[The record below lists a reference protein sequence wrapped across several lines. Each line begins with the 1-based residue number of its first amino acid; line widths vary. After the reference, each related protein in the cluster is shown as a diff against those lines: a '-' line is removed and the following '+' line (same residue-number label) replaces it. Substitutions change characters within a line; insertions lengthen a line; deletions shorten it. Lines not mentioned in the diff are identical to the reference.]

1 MSRTT
6 KKSPKRVARK
16 AAPAHKRGGK
26 AGLIVQK
33 GHPHTRVSGPKKT
46 RVTVELPEIVATP
59 KTKTAAK
66 ASSPL
71 EAQYAESFEAWKNGA
86 QISALVAKT
95 GLARPKLRRELIVRA
110 GGVAGFK
117 ALRAEGAGG
126 KAEPFGGKRATGGAP
141 RATLVAAN
149 DKKVP
154 VIDGMPRSKGWT
166 TRRLWRPKHVVVKDV
181 GTIEAREQVGT
192 VHIAPDG
199 IEYVECRTS
208 AEPADLRVPSN
219 LFPGEFFRFRRF
231 ESSPVAK
238 KLAHHEREV
247 AKGEKLLEHR
257 AKVKRT
263 KREARK
269 ATKPARRK

>member
-16 AAPAHKRGGK
+16 AAPARKRGGK
-26 AGLIVQK
+26 VGLIVQK

-59 KTKTAAK
+59 KTKTPAK

-86 QISALVAKT
+86 QISTLVAKT

-154 VIDGMPRSKGWT
+154 TIESMKASDGWT
-166 TRRLWRPKHVVVKDV
+166 VRRLWAPKLVKVKEGDKSERV
-181 GTIEAREQVGT
+181 IEAREQIGT
-192 VHIAPDG
+192 VHISPKG
-199 IEYVECRTS
+199 VEYVECRTA
-208 AEPADLRVPSN
+208 AEPADLRRPSSVN
-219 LFPGEFFRFRRF
+219 HGTYIRFRKF

-238 KLAHHEREV
+238 KVAQHERTI
-247 AKGEKLLEHR
+247 KHGEKLIAHR
-257 AKVKRT
+257 KKVKHAKRQART
-263 KREARK
+263 
-269 ATKPARRK
+269 TRRK